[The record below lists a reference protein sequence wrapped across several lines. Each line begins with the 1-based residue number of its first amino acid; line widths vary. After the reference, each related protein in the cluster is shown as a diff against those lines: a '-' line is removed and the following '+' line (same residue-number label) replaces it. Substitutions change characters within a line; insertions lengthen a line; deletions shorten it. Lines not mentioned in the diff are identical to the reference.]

1 MLNEGTISLEVT
13 PVFEKNF
20 ASQARIVINRGG
32 TRSSKTYSLAQLFIV
47 ELFSGSN
54 KILSVVRKSFPA
66 LRATAMRDVIEI
78 LHKNSLYG
86 AVQHNKTEN
95 IIKYGTNILEF
106 FSLDNEQKVR
116 GRKRTHLWLNE
127 ANECTYEEWQ
137 QLIFR
142 TSGRAFIDFNP
153 DDVNCWINT
162 QLEQSRAG
170 YKGDVE
176 VIVSTYRDNSFLEE
190 ATIKEI
196 EYLQKSDPEYWKI
209 FGMGE
214 YGRISGLVF
223 ENYKIISQLP
233 ENSKLIGYGLDF
245 GFSNDP
251 TALVEVRMAEGELF
265 INELLYQ
272 TGFTNTDIAR
282 HLTASSLQRYDEII
296 ADAAEPK
303 SIEEIYRS
311 GFNIKPALKGP
322 DSIKLSIDILR
333 RYTLHI
339 TATSANLLKELRS
352 YKWQTDKNGLSINK
366 PVDYNNHAI
375 DALRYIALNKLH
387 NPKQGKYFIR

>member
-1 MLNEGTISLEVT
+1 MLSEILKLEVT

-20 ASQARIVINRGG
+20 NSQKRIVINRGG
-32 TRSSKTYSLAQLFIV
+32 TRSSKTYSLAQLFVV
-47 ELFSGSN
+47 ELFSGED

-66 LRATAMRDVIEI
+66 LRATAIRDVVEV
-78 LHKNSLYG
+78 LHKNHLYSL
-86 AVQHNKTEN
+86 VKHNKTEN
-95 IIKYGTNILEF
+95 IISYGSNILEF

-127 ANECTYEEWQ
+127 ANECNFEEWQ

-142 TSGRAFIDFNP
+142 TSHKAYLDFNP

-162 QLEQSRAG
+162 ELEQKRAHS
-170 YKGDVE
+170 KADVE
-176 VIVSTYRDNSFLEE
+176 VITSSYKDNTFLDTQ
-190 ATIKEI
+190 TIKEI
-196 EYLQKSDPEYWKI
+196 EFLQHSDPEYWKI

-223 ENYKIISQLP
+223 EGFTVVSQIPQEAKRL
-233 ENSKLIGYGLDF
+233 GYGLDF

-251 TALVEVRMAEGELF
+251 TALVEVYQNDGKLY

-272 TGFTNTDIAR
+272 NGLTNSDISNR
-282 HLTASSLQRYDEII
+282 LLELGLQRHDTVV

-303 SIEEIYRS
+303 SIEEIYRA
-311 GFNIKPALKGP
+311 GFNIKPAKKGA
-322 DSIKLSIDILR
+322 DSINASIDILK
-333 RYTLHI
+333 RYPLYV
-339 TATSANLLKELRS
+339 TSSSTNLLKELRS
-352 YKWQTDKNGLSINK
+352 YKWQSDKNGNTINK

-375 DALRYIALNKLH
+375 DALRYVALNLLQK
-387 NPKQGKYFIR
+387 PRVGKYAIR